1 MFGKPVPAIE
11 IVAEQG
17 EVVQKEQHISNYIKA
32 MAAIEDEMEPLKE
45 HKRDL
50 KANYLENDW
59 LTKEEISMA
68 VKAYRLLKGDTDM
81 DQLMDFYERVS
92 KTVTKQ
98 GEQ

>member
-11 IVAEQG
+11 IVAEER
-17 EVVQKEQHISNYIKA
+17 EVVQKAEHISNYIKA

-50 KANYLENDW
+50 KANYIENEW
-59 LTKEEISMA
+59 LSKEEISMA

-81 DQLMDFYERVS
+81 DQLMDFYDRVS
-92 KTVTKQ
+92 KTVTK
-98 GEQ
+98 